1 MEKYMQEY
9 MDKLVTAEQMIYDRF
24 RDRELLNGQWHY
36 AVDQYD
42 SCIRQKWFHENYF
55 LMTMEIPCRLIFHL
69 MNGRSCSTE
78 RKRKSVFENW
88 CSQLYVQGFS
98 E

>member
-36 AVDQYD
+36 AIDQYD
-42 SCIRQKWFHENYF
+42 SCIRQKWFHENYYDDNGNTLPVDF
-55 LMTMEIPCRLIFHL
+55 SFDEWEIMQH
-69 MNGRSCSTE
+69 
-78 RKRKSVFENW
+78 RKKTKKCF
-88 CSQLYVQGFS
+88 
-98 E
+98 

>member
-42 SCIRQKWFHENYF
+42 SCIRQKWFHENSY
-55 LMTMEIPCRLIFHL
+55 M
-69 MNGRSCSTE
+69 
-78 RKRKSVFENW
+78 
-88 CSQLYVQGFS
+88 
-98 E
+98 